1 MSSSVT
7 PPTAWSWEVEPSG
20 RHGSP
25 VVLDSG
31 VSCCQYAV
39 ETYGPV
45 ASDQLCIGKSVV
57 MEIVAAV
64 VGAVIGIAGVTAS
77 GMGSRNR
84 ENREEAVRLT
94 VAVESIAERLDSLHI
109 DMKADRSAIYKLL
122 NEQGNRIT
130 ALEARPNR

>member
-1 MSSSVT
+1 
-7 PPTAWSWEVEPSG
+7 
-20 RHGSP
+20 
-25 VVLDSG
+25 
-31 VSCCQYAV
+31 V

>member
-1 MSSSVT
+1 MGLD
-7 PPTAWSWEVEPSG
+7 EPSG
-20 RHGSP
+20 RHGKLS
-25 VVLDSG
+25 VLG
-31 VSCCQYAV
+31 RGFSCCQYAE

-45 ASDQLCIGKSVV
+45 NNDELWSSGSIVI
-57 MEIVAAV
+57 EIVAAV
-64 VGAVIGIAGVTAS
+64 VGAVIGIAGVSAA

-84 ENREEAVRLT
+84 DNREEAVRLT

-130 ALEARPNR
+130 ALEARPKRQ

>member
-1 MSSSVT
+1 MGLD
-7 PPTAWSWEVEPSG
+7 EPSG

-25 VVLDSG
+25 VVLGSG

-45 ASDQLCIGKSVV
+45 NNDEPWSGGNIVIEV
-57 MEIVAAV
+57 VAAV
-64 VGAVIGIAGVTAS
+64 VGAVIGIAGVSAA
-77 GMGSRNR
+77 GLGSRNR
-84 ENREEAVRLT
+84 DNREEAVRLT

-130 ALEARPNR
+130 ALEARPKR